1 MGCAS
6 SSPSY
11 PSVPGHSVTKTG
23 SKMAKIVKAT
33 GPHHLSLD
41 IQARFIANDS
51 SGMIQAE
58 YVWIGGNNELR
69 CKTKVPRPPLSAH
82 AACPLSRLTYHDVPV
97 ACTQTLTK
105 APSSPEDLPVWNF
118 DGSSTEQAPGSDSEV
133 LLVPCAIYSVRDPS
147 PVSDE
152 DGSSPHILVL
162 CDCYKPDPDAPKGV
176 GKAAPA
182 LTYDFWRPPSRM
194 TTPTNW
200 RDDTSDDSS
209 DDASDDDGGAADHTD
224 EGGNEFDIA
233 WAMRSN
239 RPTP

>member
-1 MGCAS
+1 
-6 SSPSY
+6 
-11 PSVPGHSVTKTG
+11 
-23 SKMAKIVKAT
+23 
-33 GPHHLSLD
+33 
-41 IQARFIANDS
+41 
-51 SGMIQAE
+51 MIQAE
-58 YVWIGGNNELR
+58 YIWIGGNNELR
-69 CKTKVPRPPLSAH
+69 CKTK
-82 AACPLSRLTYHDVPV
+82 
-97 ACTQTLTK
+97 TLTK
-105 APSSPEDLPVWNF
+105 SPSSPEDLPVWNF

-133 LLVPCAIYSVRDPS
+133 LLVPCAIHPCRDPFR
-147 PVSDE
+147 VSDKG
-152 DGSSPHILVL
+152 GSSPHIIVL
-162 CDCYKPDPDAPKGV
+162 CDCYEPDPDAPKGV

-209 DDASDDDGGAADHTD
+209 DDASDDDGGAADHTG